1 MPKLMK
7 KIIANSVLFTAFTVL
22 SLSSNAQD
30 LFNSKL
36 AAFSSSYEKEY
47 TQNYDEAIKALEK
60 IYAKDDYEVN
70 LRLGWLYYSKADYN
84 KSVAFYKNAVVLKPS
99 SVEAKLALV
108 NPLSYLGNWDE
119 IVTIYEEILKID
131 AKNYTV
137 NYRLS
142 LIWYNRKKYT
152 QALGYAKAIQP
163 IYPFDYETNLLLG
176 KINIA
181 LGNITDA
188 KNTLQKAILY
198 NPLATE
204 PTEILKGL

>member
-1 MPKLMK
+1 MK
-7 KIIANSVLFTAFTVL
+7 NIISNSVLCTVFTVL
-22 SLSSNAQD
+22 GLSSYAQD
-30 LFNSKL
+30 VFNTKL

-84 KSVAFYKNAVVLKPS
+84 KSVAFYKNAVVLKPN

-152 QALGYAKAIQP
+152 QALSYAKIIQP

-204 PTEILKGL
+204 PIDILKGL

>member
-1 MPKLMK
+1 MNK
-7 KIIANSVLFTAFTVL
+7 KSIVKATLISAFFLLNV
-22 SLSSNAQD
+22 SINAQD
-30 LFNSKL
+30 FNSKL

-47 TQNYDEAIKALEK
+47 TQNYDDAIKALEN
-60 IYAKDDYEVN
+60 IYSKDDYEIN
-70 LRLGWLYYSKADYN
+70 LRLGWLYYSKGDHN
-84 KSVAFYKNAVVLKPS
+84 KSVAFYKKAVVLKPS

-119 IVTIYEEILKID
+119 IVTTYEELLKTD

-152 QALGYAKAIQP
+152 QALSYAKAIQP
-163 IYPFDYETNLLLG
+163 VYPFDYETNLLLG

-181 LGNITDA
+181 LGNIIDA
-188 KNTLQKAILY
+188 KSALQKAILY

-204 PTEILKGL
+204 PIEILKGL